1 MIKIVFVSNYF
12 NHHEKS
18 FCDELSKLPGIEF
31 TFIQTMQMD
40 EERIRLG
47 WGIDVSSVSYVSCSY
62 GNGNEYEEALKLCA
76 EADVLILGS
85 APDEF
90 VKERVNS
97 NKLTFYYAERLFRKG
112 LWHMLYPPTFWRV
125 LKRFILP
132 GNKTNFYM
140 LCASGYTALDCYKIN
155 AFRNKYFKWGHFIEI
170 KPYEQAQRILQ
181 DKIINQAKPV
191 SILWAGRLIEL
202 KHPELVILT
211 ANRLKQQGYQF
222 DLNIIGTGILEDY
235 LKNMVDQYH
244 LSDCVHFLGT
254 MQPQEVRTYM
264 EASDIYLFT
273 SDFNEGWGAVLGE
286 AMASGCAV
294 VVSHGIG
301 ATPFLVR
308 HMHNGLIYETGNI
321 DSLYR
326 NVKQLVDSS
335 ELRISLAE
343 QAIYTMSNLWNAEV
357 GAERF
362 YNVAIAL
369 LASNP
374 IPTYSDGPMSI
385 PVLLKNNWF
394 KDDTI

>member
-1 MIKIVFVSNYF
+1 MKIVFVSNYI

-18 FCDELSKLPGIEF
+18 FCDELSKLPEVEF
-31 TFIQTMQMD
+31 HFIQTMHMD

-47 WGIDVSSVSYVSCSY
+47 WGIDVSSLNYFSCSY
-62 GNGNEYEEALKLCA
+62 GKANEYEDALKLCID
-76 EADVLILGS
+76 ADVLILGS

-90 VKERVNS
+90 VAERVNS

-112 LWHMLYPPTFWRV
+112 LWHMLYPPPFWRV
-125 LKRFILP
+125 LTRFILP

-140 LCASGYTALDCYKIN
+140 LCASGYTALDCHKIY
-155 AFRNKYFKWGHFIEI
+155 AFRSKYFKWGHFIEV
-170 KPYEQAQRILQ
+170 KPYECVQSLLKA
-181 DKIINQAKPV
+181 KIINRAKRI

-202 KHPELVILT
+202 KHPELAIMT

-222 DLNIIGTGILEDY
+222 DLNIIGNGILEDK
-235 LKNMVDQYH
+235 LKKMVDQYN
-244 LSDCVHFLGT
+244 LYDCVHFLGT
-254 MQPQEVRTYM
+254 MQPHEVRAYM

-308 HMHNGLIYETGNI
+308 HMHNGLVYETGNV

-326 NVKQLVDSS
+326 NIKKLIDCG
-335 ELRISLAE
+335 ELRAKIAE
-343 QAIYTMSNLWNAEV
+343 QAIYTMSTIWNAEV
-357 GAERF
+357 GAARF
-362 YNVAIAL
+362 YNVVSAL
-369 LASNP
+369 LTNNP
-374 IPTYSDGPMSI
+374 IPTYSDGPMSV